1 MVYLILPFFPD
12 FHKMRCYQTRHF
24 DKEFKNTL
32 FASGLLRS
40 GDVFYC
46 LLVYNQ
52 PFSIINQGLDGK
64 NLIFVSCLVTAPII
78 TRIWGILNINDF
90 SMIFIHGDSKSTVD
104 KTTGN

>member
-1 MVYLILPFFPD
+1 
-12 FHKMRCYQTRHF
+12 MRCYQTRHF
-24 DKEFKNTL
+24 DKEFKNAL
-32 FASGLLRS
+32 FASGLLHS

-46 LLVYNQ
+46 LLDYTQ

-90 SMIFIHGDSKSTVD
+90 SMIFIHGNNSESTVD
-104 KTTGN
+104 KMSEN

>member
-1 MVYLILPFFPD
+1 
-12 FHKMRCYQTRHF
+12 MRCYQTRQF
-24 DKEFKNTL
+24 NKEFKYAL
-32 FASGLLRS
+32 FAGGLLHS

-46 LLVYNQ
+46 LLDYTQ

-90 SMIFIHGDSKSTVD
+90 SMIFIHGNSESTVD
-104 KTTGN
+104 KTSEN